1 MELPESSF
9 KLQDRTAILTG
20 PPTTFNNSIA
30 HKLTQLGANVAILDR
45 NIEKA
50 QRFADQLMDAREINE
65 RFGRAVAIQADVS
78 KQHHVQ
84 DAVTRAAEAFGGIDI
99 YIDGLMI
106 TDAQAFK
113 SPTSLDDIERLID
126 VNLRAPLLLSHG
138 VMRFL
143 ESRKRGRIIY
153 LLHDL
158 ARIGFENNSVHA
170 ATRMGLINYSK
181 SLSRELAASGT
192 TVNCVAM
199 GVTEDFLMSQN
210 KDSTSIQAAQQLLTK
225 QFPSAGMTDTERIAN
240 VVAFLASPLGAG
252 ITGQT
257 VAVSQGLSYIG

>member
-1 MELPESSF
+1 VDLPESSF
-9 KLQDRTAILTG
+9 KLQDRTAVLTG
-20 PPTTFNNSIA
+20 PMTTFNQSIA

-45 NIEKA
+45 NAEKA
-50 QRFADQLMDAREINE
+50 QRFAEQLMDAREINE
-65 RFGRAVAIQADVS
+65 RFGRAVAINADLA

-106 TDAQAFK
+106 TDAQSFK
-113 SPTSLDDIERLID
+113 ATTALDDIDRMID
-126 VNLRAPLLLSHG
+126 VNLRAPLMLTHG
-138 VMRFL
+138 VLRFL

-170 ATRMGLINYSK
+170 ATRMGLINFSK
-181 SLSRELAASGT
+181 SLSRELAPTGI
-192 TVNCVAM
+192 TVNCIAM
-199 GVTEDFLMSQN
+199 GVTEDFLMSQT
-210 KDSTSIQAAQQLLTK
+210 KEQTSIQSAQALLAK
-225 QFPSAGMTDTERIAN
+225 QFPNANMTETERIAN
-240 VVAFLASPLGAG
+240 VVAFIASPLGSG

-257 VAVSQGLSYIG
+257 VAVSQGLSFIG